1 MTARQAAL
9 PRRNGR
15 LLAGLAL
22 AAAGALAAV
31 GAASQA
37 FVSSSAPTP
46 LGRRALAAGLLPA
59 VLGAQSALAIPRVTD
74 LNVYINRRK
83 LELVPIFK
91 QGMDYLEKIPEVD
104 EKMKAFTPKMANKM
118 QLYAAIFSGSEAP
131 DATVKRL
138 NADAKAFKAAILDN
152 DKPAALA
159 AFEKYRK
166 DIPPGNGR
174 FDLKDPTTFEAPPV

>member
-46 LGRRALAAGLLPA
+46 LGRR
-59 VLGAQSALAIPRVTD
+59 
-74 LNVYINRRK
+74 
-83 LELVPIFK
+83 
-91 QGMDYLEKIPEVD
+91 
-104 EKMKAFTPKMANKM
+104 
-118 QLYAAIFSGSEAP
+118 
-131 DATVKRL
+131 
-138 NADAKAFKAAILDN
+138 
-152 DKPAALA
+152 
-159 AFEKYRK
+159 
-166 DIPPGNGR
+166 
-174 FDLKDPTTFEAPPV
+174 